1 MIALDHQDRSDRDRA
16 WQIVCPLPGVR
27 RLNALIG
34 LSVLSGLTAVAEP
47 SQRAIGRPAAARRQE
62 FPAVRASTKGDDRRA
77 VLTKDTRVA
86 FIQKARV
93 WSPTDVSEMNVRD
106 GPGGPGAFHPNE
118 LVTCDY
124 VERQM
129 PGRTPKFFCAVQPD
143 DIVKVRYGRS
153 NGEVQGSVLATR
165 LLWALGFAADR
176 VYPVRVRCRGCT
188 SDPWNNRERVDDVHE
203 FDPAVIERP
212 PDGHEMREGSKDAEW
227 AWPELDLVDAT
238 QGGAPLEQVD
248 ALRLLAVF
256 MQHTDTK
263 PKQQRLL
270 CLPGGLTAD
279 GVCERPFL
287 LLHDVGVTFGHANE
301 FNRNQAGSVNFE
313 QWAATP
319 VWKNAAQCIGHL
331 SKSKTGTLE
340 NPHISEAGRRFLAAL
355 LEQLTDGQLRDLF
368 EVAGADRRALGS
380 GAHAAPTRIDDWIR
394 TFKEKRNE
402 IVANRCAR

>member
-1 MIALDHQDRSDRDRA
+1 M
-16 WQIVCPLPGVR
+16 R
-27 RLNALIG
+27 RLSAFLG
-34 LSVLSGLTAVAEP
+34 LVVLGGLTAAAASSP
-47 SQRAIGRPAAARRQE
+47 RSNSRRPAVARQQE
-62 FPAVRASTKGDDRRA
+62 LPSGREITKNVGRGA
-77 VLTKDTRVA
+77 VLTKEARLA

-93 WSPTDVSEMNVRD
+93 WSSTDVSEMNVRD
-106 GPGGPGAFHPNE
+106 GPGGPGAFQPNE

-124 VERQM
+124 AERKM
-129 PGRTPKFFCAVQPD
+129 PGRSAKFFCAVQPD

-188 SDPWNNRERVDDVHE
+188 ADPWNNRERVDDVHE

-212 PDGHEMREGSKDAEW
+212 PDGHEMREGLKDAGW
-227 AWPELDLVDAT
+227 AWPELDLVHAE

-263 PKQQRLL
+263 SRQQRLL

-287 LLHDVGVTFGHANE
+287 LLHDVGLTFGHANE
-301 FNRNQAGSVNFE
+301 FNRNQSGSVNFE
-313 QWAATP
+313 EWAATP

-355 LEQLTDGQLRDLF
+355 LVQLTDRQLRDLF
-368 EVAGADRRALGS
+368 EVARVDRRDV
-380 GAHAAPTRIDDWIR
+380 GAYEHPAHVRIEDWIKI
-394 TFKEKRNE
+394 FKEKRDE